1 MEMELSLLVISE
13 FLGLFVDT
21 FYPDGK
27 YSFHYSENLQ
37 QPIQMQLSK
46 KIKMFYQYFAPF
58 LKSTSNFE
66 HFQKKDAHS
75 S

>member
-13 FLGLFVDT
+13 FLELFVDT

-46 KIKMFYQYFAPF
+46 KIKMFLSIFCAISEIYIKF
-58 LKSTSNFE
+58 
-66 HFQKKDAHS
+66 
-75 S
+75 